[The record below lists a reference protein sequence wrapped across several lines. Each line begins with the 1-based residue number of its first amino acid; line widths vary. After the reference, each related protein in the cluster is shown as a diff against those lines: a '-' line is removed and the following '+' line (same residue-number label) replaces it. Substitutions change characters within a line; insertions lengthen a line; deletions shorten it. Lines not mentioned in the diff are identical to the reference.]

1 MLGRQ
6 EIKNNQRAFQNAL
19 AQQYIEGL
27 RVPQSVVED
36 MQRAMLGE
44 ITSEQGIHKIYQE
57 FPNVE
62 IFQPR

>member
-1 MLGRQ
+1 MTGRQ
-6 EIKNNQRAFQNAL
+6 EINNNQRAFQNAL

-27 RVPQSVVED
+27 HVPQSVVED

-44 ITSEQGIHKIYQE
+44 ITSEQGIDNIYQE
-57 FPNVE
+57 FPNVK